1 MVLPQKIFSSLR
13 DDYDMN
19 IFFLCALELKE
30 MQFLCENPHE
40 PCFSMELVLG
50 KEPECSKETNY
61 RLYRLGF
68 KLPVPEWAE
77 TSVILSSH
85 CLKY

>member
-30 MQFLCENPHE
+30 MQSLCENPHE
-40 PCFSMELVLG
+40 PCFSMELDLG

-61 RLYRLGF
+61 RLYHLGF
-68 KLPVPEWAE
+68 
-77 TSVILSSH
+77 
-85 CLKY
+85 